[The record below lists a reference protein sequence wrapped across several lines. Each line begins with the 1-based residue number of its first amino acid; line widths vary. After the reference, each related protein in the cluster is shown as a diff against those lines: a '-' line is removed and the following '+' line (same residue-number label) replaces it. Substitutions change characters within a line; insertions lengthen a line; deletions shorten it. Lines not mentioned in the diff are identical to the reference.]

1 MKILIAINE
10 NNGIDS
16 KLSEHFGHCP
26 YFGIYET
33 ETEESEI
40 VENKI
45 DHSNQDLTPVD
56 QIMKFNPE
64 VVFSLGAGQRAI
76 NLFKEKGVK
85 LKTGNYKIFNEVILN
100 INNLKDLDGGCEH
113 E

>member
-10 NNGIDS
+10 DRGENS

-26 YFGIYET
+26 YFAIYET
-33 ETEESEI
+33 NAKELEI

-45 DHSNQDLTPVD
+45 DHTNQNSTPVD

-64 VVFSLGAGQRAI
+64 MVFTLGVGQRAI
-76 NLFKEKGVK
+76 NLFKERKVK
-85 LKTGNYKIFNEVILN
+85 LKTGIYKSVKEVIDNLDK
-100 INNLKDLDGGCEH
+100 LKDLDGGCEH
-113 E
+113 